1 MKTDL
6 ECVPCIIKQCINTL
20 NLTKCSSII
29 AKKAIKELLNNLRV
43 IDYSLP
49 PAYNSD
55 IAYSISR
62 KLTGVK
68 DPYYKL
74 KKEYNKL
81 ALEIYPKLKEIVRLS
96 SDSLYTGVKIA
107 VEGNVFDLGININKG
122 NPLDFEKII
131 DDIKSMPLAVDDYTK
146 FKKSLD
152 KATNILYISD
162 NAGEL
167 VFDKIFIEEL
177 IKQHKNVV
185 LSVKSGP
192 VINDATQED
201 VKEIGLDSLVKVV
214 ETGNDKIGVNFKY
227 ISDEFLKEFRKA
239 DLIISKGQGNFETLY
254 DIGANIFFML
264 KAKCKK
270 IARELGVNYLDVV
283 VIKRKVGWGSKK
295 I

>member
-1 MKTDL
+1 M
-6 ECVPCIIKQCINTL
+6 
-20 NLTKCSSII
+20 
-29 AKKAIKELLNNLRV
+29 
-43 IDYSLP
+43 
-49 PAYNSD
+49 
-55 IAYSISR
+55 
-62 KLTGVK
+62 
-68 DPYYKL
+68 
-74 KKEYNKL
+74 
-81 ALEIYPKLKEIVRLS
+81 
-96 SDSLYTGVKIA
+96 
-107 VEGNVFDLGININKG
+107 
-122 NPLDFEKII
+122 
-131 DDIKSMPLAVDDYTK
+131 
-146 FKKSLD
+146 D

-239 DLIISKGQGNFETLY
+239 DLIISKGQGNFETL
-254 DIGANIFFML
+254 DNIGANIFFML